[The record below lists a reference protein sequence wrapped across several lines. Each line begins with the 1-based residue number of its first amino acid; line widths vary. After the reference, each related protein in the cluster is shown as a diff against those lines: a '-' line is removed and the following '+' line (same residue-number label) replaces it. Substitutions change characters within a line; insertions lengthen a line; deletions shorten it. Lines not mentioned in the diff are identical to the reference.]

1 MNEQGHLPLIIEKL
15 GAYTELDM
23 HSSQHASL
31 VLMLVIVTDDL
42 YSFSHCPEEWSIVL
56 LCTDSFKY
64 TDCFFNHINIFKAI
78 HNGHMD

>member
-42 YSFSHCPEEWSIVL
+42 YSFSHCPEE
-56 LCTDSFKY
+56 
-64 TDCFFNHINIFKAI
+64 
-78 HNGHMD
+78 